1 MKLVHPEIQTV
12 FQFKTG
18 HFPAL
23 VIENPTFFYRFTD
36 DLCRQYNGE
45 SGDAVLS
52 FDDHPVAISGNLE
65 LHTNFF
71 PFEINRKNLI
81 TKITSRLEKQA
92 LSAEFYER
100 SQHLLGDIENLL
112 LDLAFQNDFEVEFSK
127 LSMSGLLK
135 AAGIYLKEDDL
146 PLAEKILTYMELMR
160 ANALASVFVFVN
172 LRSLL
177 DDETMEKFTVTCC
190 SHEYNIMLID
200 NREYNKLSLEK
211 RTVID
216 SDLCEF

>member
-12 FQFKTG
+12 FQFGTG

-23 VIENPTFFYRFTD
+23 IIENPAFFYRFTD

-45 SGDAVLS
+45 SGETVLS
-52 FDDHPVAISGNLE
+52 SDDIPIPISGNLE

-81 TKITSRLEKQA
+81 TKITSKLEKQA
-92 LSAEFYER
+92 LAAEFYER
-100 SQHLLGDIENLL
+100 SQRLLGDIENFL

-127 LSMSGLLK
+127 LSISTLLK
-135 AAGIYLKEDDL
+135 SAGIYLKDDDL
-146 PLAEKILTYMELMR
+146 PLAEKILIYMELMR

-177 DDETMEKFTVTCC
+177 DDETMENFTNTCC
-190 SHEYNIMLID
+190 THEYNIMLID

-216 SDLCEF
+216 IDLCEF